1 MIFDLGVYAMRQM
14 SLLKKH
20 GGFTLVEVMFVA
32 VTVGIVVAAI
42 VSTWI
47 FMQKTWTAEI
57 ARTNTRMD
65 MMKAIET
72 LRDDLRLST
81 LTYMSFYPENTWP
94 HTAVSLPLATR
105 DNNGLFP
112 ISGGKINW
120 DRTVVYH
127 VWEGTLRRTLID
139 SFITDANDR
148 YSELEGIA
156 ESGEGPEGSST
167 NEDFLRNIEAFEIS
181 TIAPVID
188 FYEDSADAVRRKVL
202 FGWVRLS
209 PGQHTL
215 RLEITG
221 KHPLSGGHSIG
232 IDSLSIE
239 PSGSTRDAEYYIS
252 NEAPSGMIISSGGST
267 GRVYGTEWSNNNYL
281 EFDASA
287 PGSYIEIED
296 SYDVW
301 RESAFDQVA
310 LSNTRREGEE
320 LRIILDLPKAFWQPE
335 DASDPQN
342 LKWYAHQQTGE
353 AVQEGQDGYVN
364 PEGDGA
370 FEPAG
375 PLVIRTLISHTHIDL
390 DTAATGNEV
399 DLVRVKFKAADR
411 GDLRIERAYITRRD
425 MNSDDVYDGLVNDSP
440 SGGVPSEY
448 HFHQQLFFKDT
459 SGGIS
464 SAFEIS
470 DASAERIVWSEWTA
484 FPVVPREGTTD
495 IDYFVTFVI
504 DNTDK
509 AECKYWEGP
518 SGNDNSYFVEILPGE
533 ESLAGIPDWST
544 EGVTVETS
552 RFIFAAAEIDTWR
565 TSGSVESRIF
575 DTAMSFPE
583 YNQIKW
589 SENKPAGT
597 SVSVKARAGSNMD
610 ISDASNWSA
619 IGNSSISGSGRYLQF
634 RAELACTP
642 YWQGGGGVLSYADY
656 ISQHLAGGLPHEFPA
671 SGGTPYTTGL
681 DAPWVDDVEID
692 WPGVERICAITG
704 QIARKNDYGQAKLTV
719 DGEDLFKILSV
730 RVKTVKQFFGRE
742 IENEHYVE
750 IEPRNTGK

>member
-1 MIFDLGVYAMRQM
+1 MG
-14 SLLKKH
+14 LLKKS

-32 VTVGIVVAAI
+32 VTVGIVVTAI

-47 FMQKTWTAEI
+47 FMQKTWTTEI

-105 DNNGLFP
+105 DNDGLFS
-112 ISGGKINW
+112 ISGGKIDW

-127 VWEGTLRRTLID
+127 VWEGTLRRTIID
-139 SFITDANDR
+139 SFITDANER
-148 YSELEGIA
+148 YLELVGIA
-156 ESGEGPEGSST
+156 ESGEGPVGSST
-167 NEDFLRNIEAFEIS
+167 KEDFLRDIDAFEIS

-188 FYEDSADAVRRKVL
+188 FYEDSADALRRKAL

-215 RLEITG
+215 RFEIAD
-221 KHPLSGGHSIG
+221 KHPLSGGYSIG
-232 IDSLSIE
+232 IDSISIE
-239 PSGSTRDAEYYIS
+239 PSGSARDAEYYIS
-252 NEAPSGMIISSGGST
+252 SEAPSGMIISSGGST
-267 GRVYGTEWSNNNYL
+267 SRVHGTEWNNDNYL
-281 EFDASA
+281 EFDTSA
-287 PGSYIEIED
+287 LGAYIEIED
-296 SYDVW
+296 GYDLW

-310 LSNTRREGEE
+310 LSNTRRDGEE
-320 LRIILDLPKAFWQPE
+320 LRIMLDLPKAFWLPE
-335 DASDPQN
+335 DADEPQN

-353 AVQEGQDGYVN
+353 AVQEGQNGYVN

-370 FEPAG
+370 FEPSEA
-375 PLVIRTLISHTHIDL
+375 LVIRTWVNHQHIDL

-399 DLVRVKFKAADR
+399 DLVRVKFMAADS

-425 MNSDDVYDGLVNDSP
+425 MDSAGSYDGLVNIS
-440 SGGVPSEY
+440 SAGGVPSEY

-464 SAFEIS
+464 ATLEIPADS
-470 DASAERIVWSEWTA
+470 TERTAWSEWTA
-484 FPVVPREGTTD
+484 FPIITREGGTD
-495 IDYFVTFVI
+495 IDYFVTFVV
-504 DNTDK
+504 DNVDK
-509 AECKYWEGP
+509 AESKYWEGAAG
-518 SGNDNSYFVEILPGE
+518 SVNSYYVGIIPGE
-533 ESLAGIPDWST
+533 ESLAGIPDWSA
-544 EGVTVETS
+544 EGVTVEES

-565 TSGSVESRIF
+565 TTGSVESRIF
-575 DTAMSFPE
+575 DTAISLPE

-589 SENKPAGT
+589 SENKPVGT
-597 SVSVKARAGSNMD
+597 SVSVKARSGASMD
-610 ISDASNWSA
+610 ISDASDWSA
-619 IGNSSISGSGRYLQF
+619 IGDSSIGGTGRYLQF

-642 YWQGGGGVLSYADY
+642 YWQSGGGVLSYSDY
-656 ISQHLAGGLPHEFPA
+656 ISQHLAGGLHYEFPA
-671 SGGTPYTTGL
+671 SGGTYYTTGL
-681 DAPWVDDVEID
+681 AAPWVDDIEID

-719 DGEDLFKILSV
+719 DGQDLFKILSV
-730 RVKTVKQFFGRE
+730 RVKTVKHFHGRD